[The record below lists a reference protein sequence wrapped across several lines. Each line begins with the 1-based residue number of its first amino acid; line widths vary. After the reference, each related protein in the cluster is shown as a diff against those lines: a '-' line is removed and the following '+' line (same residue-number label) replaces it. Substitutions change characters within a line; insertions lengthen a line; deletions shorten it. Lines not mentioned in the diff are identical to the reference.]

1 MQKGWLKFF
10 SQSFLGSGSLTNMA
24 TLLKRRFALSH
35 QESKRKGTLRQISE
49 IGADGSFIAILHKG
63 ASLVSHH

>member
-1 MQKGWLKFF
+1 
-10 SQSFLGSGSLTNMA
+10 MA